1 MLENTASM
9 ALRIPT
15 CKYPDLEEMFSQL
28 LQVEQLLIVILT
40 VHRVCARQVRLMIPT
55 IVLLASDLMSL
66 RMHMVSLIVIP
77 MKLRNLH
84 RQQ

>member
-1 MLENTASM
+1 MV
-9 ALRIPT
+9 LRIPT
-15 CKYPDLEEMFSQL
+15 CKSPDLEEMFSQL
-28 LQVEQLLIVILT
+28 LQVEPLLIVILT
-40 VHRVCARQVRLMIPT
+40 VHRVCALQVRLMIPT

>member
-1 MLENTASM
+1 MV
-9 ALRIPT
+9 LRIPT
-15 CKYPDLEEMFSQL
+15 CRYPDLEEMFSQV
-28 LQVEQLLIVILT
+28 LQVEPLLIVILT
-40 VHRVCARQVRLMIPT
+40 VLRVCVRQVRQMIPT

-66 RMHMVSLIVIP
+66 RMHTVSLIVIL

>member
-9 ALRIPT
+9 ALKIPI
-15 CKYPDLEEMFSQL
+15 CRSPDLEEMFSQL
-28 LQVEQLLIVILT
+28 LQVEPLLIVILT
-40 VHRVCARQVRLMIPT
+40 VHRVCAPQVRQMIPT
-55 IVLLASDLMSL
+55 IALLASDLMSL
-66 RMHMVSLIVIP
+66 RMLMVSLIVIP